1 MTNEIDHERR
11 RLLGVAAI
19 TTGATELVMSGS
31 AVARAARAGDEHV
44 VRAAE
49 ANRRHPRSKTI
60 MHKS

>member
-19 TTGATELVMSGS
+19 TTGATELVTSGS

-44 VRAAE
+44 VHAAE
-49 ANRRHPRSKTI
+49 A
-60 MHKS
+60 KSTPSSV